1 MKIGRRLAIK
11 VLNASKFAL
20 GVIGEHAV
28 PDDPASTTIDAPL
41 DRALL
46 AALADLVDDA
56 TAAFAQY
63 DYARALER
71 TERFFWGYCDDYI
84 ELVKQRGYDD
94 ADDVAGAASA
104 RATLAFALDTLLR
117 LFAPHLPFVTEEV
130 WSWWRE
136 GSVHRSAWP
145 ESAPLRAAA
154 AGEDPAAYAVAADVL
169 GEVRKAKTTQQKS
182 MRADVAS
189 ATVVDRAERLALLA
203 TVATDVCAA
212 GRVAELRTEPGEV
225 LTVEVVLAESA

>member
-1 MKIGRRLAIK
+1 M
-11 VLNASKFAL
+11 
-20 GVIGEHAV
+20 
-28 PDDPASTTIDAPL
+28 PL

-56 TAAFAQY
+56 TAAFEQY

-84 ELVKQRGYDD
+84 ELVKQRAYGD
-94 ADDVAGAASA
+94 ADDPGAQSA

-145 ESAPLRAAA
+145 EAAPLRAAA
-154 AGEDPAAYAVAADVL
+154 AGDPADGYRVAAEVL
-169 GEVRKAKTTQQKS
+169 AEIRKAKTSEKKS

-189 ATVVDRAERLALLA
+189 ATVVDRAERLALLEP
-203 TVATDVCAA
+203 VARDVRDA
-212 GRVAELRTEPGEV
+212 GRIAELHTAEGDT
-225 LTVEVVLAESA
+225 LAVEVVFAEEPAA